1 MSWTVEQVER
11 RLAAILL
18 SSLERDPRFAGTRL
32 KKITAVMV
40 LTFVVFQK
48 PDHRDLFPSGLRP
61 AAGGP

>member
-18 SSLERDPRFAGTRL
+18 SLEQDPRFAVTRL